1 MTGPL
6 SILILGH
13 PTLKFPP
20 IVKFPQPPPPPSPNR
35 ASSIYVIYCK
45 ASEEV

>member
-20 IVKFPQPPPPPSPNR
+20 IVKFPPPPSPNR
-35 ASSIYVIYCK
+35 ASSIYVIYRK